1 MADRDDAARIEVM
14 IGVVGKEL
22 IGCLAGIRES
32 AGIAA
37 AGAIDPAI
45 VDIPHRNA
53 VAAQIVGD
61 PVHQRAVSDRGFPA
75 AAVDHHDHAMRAAAG
90 RAPQVDFLIGVRP
103 ISDRGVRLWART
115 RDEIGPGE
123 IGRRHGAYLIIPC
136 STGNLPGGA
145 TIGGVERADRLGR
158 GSGPPPGRSW
168 CAFSRN
174 VARGHATAHRTAY
187 GLPAQNRRLPRESDP
202 RPRAKMK
209 CANWPRTGSENHHAC
224 LPPVRLR

>member
-75 AAVDHHDHAMRAAAG
+75 AATRCGPRPAG
-90 RAPQVDFLIGVRP
+90 RHR
-103 ISDRGVRLWART
+103 
-115 RDEIGPGE
+115 
-123 IGRRHGAYLIIPC
+123 
-136 STGNLPGGA
+136 ST
-145 TIGGVERADRLGR
+145 
-158 GSGPPPGRSW
+158 
-168 CAFSRN
+168 F
-174 VARGHATAHRTAY
+174 
-187 GLPAQNRRLPRESDP
+187 
-202 RPRAKMK
+202 
-209 CANWPRTGSENHHAC
+209 
-224 LPPVRLR
+224 